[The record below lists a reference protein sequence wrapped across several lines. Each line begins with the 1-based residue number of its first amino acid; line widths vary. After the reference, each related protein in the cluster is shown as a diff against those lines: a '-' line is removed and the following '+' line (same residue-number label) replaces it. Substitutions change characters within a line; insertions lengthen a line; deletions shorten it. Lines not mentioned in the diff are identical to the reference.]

1 MSIVLEIPKELLEE
15 IARSPLFKLYIDEK
29 EFIRS
34 AIREKMR
41 DVTLGRTYEITW
53 KEIHFVVFETPPGSK
68 QYTIIATLSE
78 SQIDRLYKT
87 LNPSV

>member
-1 MSIVLEIPKELLEE
+1 MQVEIPQELLEE
-15 IARSPLFKLYIDEK
+15 IARSPLFKLYINEK

-34 AIREKMR
+34 AIREKIYG
-41 DVTLGRTYEITW
+41 VTLGRTYEITW
-53 KEIHFVVFETPPGSK
+53 NEIHFAVFETPPGSK

-78 SQIDRLYKT
+78 SQVDRLYKT